1 MEKKVT
7 RSAPVGGYHTK
18 DIKEATH
25 NAASVCYGV
34 VAIATR
40 DQVLRADS
48 RVKKGIVEDAIYVKK
63 YPNATFSVDVYL
75 ILSDELKITESLV
88 ECQKNIM
95 YQLNKTFTNCCVGV
109 NVYCEKIS
117 SSH

>member
-1 MEKKVT
+1 MEKIT
-7 RSAPVGGYHTK
+7 RSAPAGGYHTK
-18 DIKEATH
+18 DIKEATAKA
-25 NAASVCYGV
+25 AASCYGV
-34 VAIATR
+34 VAIAKR
-40 DQVLRADS
+40 DEILRLDK
-48 RVKKGIVEDAIYVKK
+48 RLKKGIVEDAIYVKK
-63 YPNATFSVDVYL
+63 NPNSTFSVDVYL
-75 ILSDELKITESLV
+75 ILLDELKITESLV

>member
-1 MEKKVT
+1 MEKKVI
-7 RSAPVGGYHTK
+7 RSAPIGGYHTK

-25 NAASVCYGV
+25 KAASACYGV

-40 DQVLRADS
+40 DEVLRADK
-48 RVKKGIVEDAIYVKK
+48 RLKKGIVGDAIYVKK
-63 YPNATFSVDVYL
+63 NANSTFSVDVYL

-88 ECQKNIM
+88 ECQKIIM

>member
-1 MEKKVT
+1 MENKVI
-7 RSAPVGGYHTK
+7 RSAPSGGYHTK

-25 NAASVCYGV
+25 KAASACYGV
-34 VAIATR
+34 VAIAKR
-40 DQVLRADS
+40 DEILRADK
-48 RVKKGIVEDAIYVKK
+48 RLKKGIVEEAIYVKK
-63 YPNATFSVDVYL
+63 NANSTFSVDVYL
-75 ILSDELKITESLV
+75 ILSDEVKITESLV
-88 ECQKNIM
+88 ECQKIIM